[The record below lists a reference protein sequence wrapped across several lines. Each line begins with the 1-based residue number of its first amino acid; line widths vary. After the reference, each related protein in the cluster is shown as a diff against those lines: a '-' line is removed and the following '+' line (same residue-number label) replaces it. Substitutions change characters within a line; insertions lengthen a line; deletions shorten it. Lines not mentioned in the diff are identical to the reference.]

1 MLISTFET
9 IFLLSSPICQQMILL
24 CHIYFLGNIPSD
36 GVVLLADDALSHVCD
51 FPTSFHLPS
60 RRSIRRRLLTQSAG
74 IIFVVLIFFSV
85 LIVYP
90 VVFQMYGISFHLL
103 CIIIT
108 TNSTYRSPHLH
119 INFPCY
125 YPNSFLTKNCC
136 SYSKSGFPHPDP
148 ITAAQSCRKRKLSM
162 AAKSSRG
169 LIIFFIHSHVYLHV
183 HFHALYKSFF
193 SLTHV
198 VFSRN

>member
-74 IIFVVLIFFSV
+74 
-85 LIVYP
+85 
-90 VVFQMYGISFHLL
+90 
-103 CIIIT
+103 
-108 TNSTYRSPHLH
+108 
-119 INFPCY
+119 
-125 YPNSFLTKNCC
+125 
-136 SYSKSGFPHPDP
+136 FPHPDP
-148 ITAAQSCRKRKLSM
+148 VTAAQSRRKRKLAM
-162 AAKSSRG
+162 AAKSSREINSTTEMIEHRTHIHVLQRNVRQRTG
-169 LIIFFIHSHVYLHV
+169 LSQSSTLVPINSGHTQPFATVDGACSSSTSS
-183 HFHALYKSFF
+183 ALLSP
-193 SLTHV
+193 SPTHQHHLLIN
-198 VFSRN
+198 SRGFADVNLMLDM

>member
-74 IIFVVLIFFSV
+74 IIFVVLI
-85 LIVYP
+85 
-90 VVFQMYGISFHLL
+90 
-103 CIIIT
+103 
-108 TNSTYRSPHLH
+108 
-119 INFPCY
+119 
-125 YPNSFLTKNCC
+125 
-136 SYSKSGFPHPDP
+136 
-148 ITAAQSCRKRKLSM
+148 
-162 AAKSSRG
+162 
-169 LIIFFIHSHVYLHV
+169 IFFRSNCLPCCFPNVW
-183 HFHALYKSFF
+183 HFFPFIMHNHHYQFNLPQSTFTYQFPMLLS
-193 SLTHV
+193 
-198 VFSRN
+198 